1 MTKALICVDIQR
13 DFCEGGNLAVE
24 GGNAVAAAV
33 AKLVPTYDV
42 VAFTRDWH
50 INPAGHFAL
59 GGAAPDF
66 DTTWPV
72 HCVAGTAGAEMHTE
86 LVPVMWGSLNGTL
99 FSKGATSAAYSGF
112 EGVNSYEVGLEVW
125 LRAQGATE
133 VDVVGLA
140 LDYCVKATALDAA
153 AAGFD
158 TRVLVDYTAA
168 VNPTAVPNITNAMQ
182 TRGVEVVTGV

>member
-33 AKLVPTYDV
+33 AKLVPTYGV

-86 LVPVMWGSLNGTL
+86 LVSAMWGSPNGTL

-112 EGVNSYEVGLEVW
+112 EGVNYYEVGLEVW
-125 LRAQGATE
+125 LRAQGVTE

-168 VNPTAVPNITNAMQ
+168 VNTARAGLVGDELRAH
-182 TRGVEVVTGV
+182 GVRLVA

>member
-42 VAFTRDWH
+42 VAFTSDWH

-59 GGAAPDF
+59 GGAVPDF

-72 HCVAGTAGAEMHTE
+72 HCVAGTAGAEMHPA
-86 LVPVMWGSLNGTL
+86 LALAMWGSSKSGSLFTKGT
-99 FSKGATSAAYSGF
+99 TSAAYSGF
-112 EGVNSYEVGLEVW
+112 EGDNHYGVGLEVW
-125 LRAQGATE
+125 LRAQGVTE

-153 AAGFD
+153 AAGFG

-168 VNPTAVPNITNAMQ
+168 VNTARAGLVGDELRAH
-182 TRGVEVVTGV
+182 GVRVVA